1 MRLINRAGTVSA
13 GDSEQDV
20 SYGIEFNPFMA
31 SLLSDKLYTD
41 KPTAC
46 WRELYANAHDESDN
60 IQVQLPT
67 FSEPTCVIWDNG
79 TGLDKE
85 ELIGLFCTYGASN
98 KRDTNS
104 KIGGFGVGSKVLFSY
119 TDTFSAS
126 SVKEGIKTTIV
137 CYKDDEGM
145 PTARILAHQDSD
157 EQSGTRIEWAVSEY
171 DAEGFKSV
179 GLEVFARFKNKPTFL
194 CNTVHEWVNPYSFE
208 TDTWAVRTKEFSK
221 SLPKSGTGLQIVMGG
236 IAYPVSSSN
245 LSYSE
250 YDTICRSSIDVF
262 APIGSVQLAASRE
275 ALSYDEK
282 TTSYVTKR
290 LTAMK
295 LEAEQMVEDQ
305 VANAGTW
312 YEKEIARD
320 KIVTPVPF
328 LSGRR
333 QNIPPEMGVYHTVR
347 RWQARGIHV
356 PTRLNFD
363 SDSNFLLE
371 PTYWNAA
378 MKYMASDFLG
388 DTSVVDNRYHGGYQ
402 CVLRFPEGTNTPSGF
417 TTRVARFAQ
426 KFKLQHIKI
435 INDEVYQWCLDND
448 VPTDEVIIWDS
459 TMQEAYKPE
468 YKDTSYVE
476 YRRKKA
482 DETTLFQISNSYGN
496 SYLSLNERGV
506 SLGHLDENE
515 ERWFLLAN
523 NGTYRKEDNPGVA
536 GRETTIGYLC
546 AIGTITIDLVPK
558 SYANV
563 LGGNF
568 ININKEKERFDEFLK
583 KKVKA
588 TDMLDGYVV
597 AHLRDKLHEF
607 VAEEGWPDHRVVR
620 ALDRLQA
627 VDEWDVPSW
636 FQRFTKVMIAGES
649 VYQSGRSL
657 ENVVSKQ
664 KGDAKVEKEL
674 DKIKF
679 RLYRKPLALHVVISH
694 HEAGYRETINIA
706 STLSGYLK

>member
-1 MRLINRAGTVSA
+1 MRLINRAGTISA

-46 WRELYANAHDESDN
+46 WRELYANAHDESSD
-60 IQVQLPT
+60 IKVQLPT
-67 FSEPTCVIWDNG
+67 YDEPTCIIWDNG

-126 SVKEGIKTTIV
+126 SVKDGIKTTII
-137 CYKDDEGM
+137 CYKNDEGM

-157 EQSGTRIEWAVSEY
+157 EQSGTRIEWGVSEY
-171 DAEGFKSV
+171 DAGTFHSV
-179 GLEVFARFKNKPTFL
+179 GLEVFSRFKNKPTFL
-194 CNTVHEWVNPYSFE
+194 CNTVAEWVNPYSFE

-320 KIVTPVPF
+320 KIITPVPF

-333 QNIPPEMGVYHTVR
+333 QNIPPEMGVYHTVKG
-347 RWQARGIHV
+347 WQARGSHV
-356 PTRLNFD
+356 PTRLKFD
-363 SDSNFLLE
+363 TDSNFVLE
-371 PTYWNAA
+371 PNYWDAA
-378 MKYMASDFLG
+378 MKCMASDFTV
-388 DTSVVDNRYHGGYQ
+388 DTTTNNYYNNDYQ
-402 CVLRFPEGTNTPSGF
+402 CVIRFPEGTTTPSGF

-426 KFKLQHIKI
+426 KWNLRHIKI
-435 INDEVYQWCLDND
+435 ISDEVYQWCQDND
-448 VPTDEVIIWDS
+448 VPTDEVILWDS
-459 TMQEAYKPE
+459 TMQEVYKPE

-476 YRRKKA
+476 YRKKKA
-482 DETTLFQISNSYGN
+482 HETTLFQVQSSVGN
-496 SYLSLNERGV
+496 GYLGLNDR
-506 SLGHLDENE
+506 SITLGTLDEND

-523 NGTYRKEDNPGVA
+523 NGAYLKDDNPGVA
-536 GRETTIGYLC
+536 GRETIIGYLC
-546 AIGTITIDLVPK
+546 AIGAITIDLVPK

-568 ININKEKERFDEFLK
+568 ININKEKEKFDEYLEK
-583 KKVKA
+583 KIRA

-597 AHLRDKLHEF
+597 AHLRDKLHVF
-607 VAEEGWPDHRVVR
+607 VAEEGWPDHRVVS
-620 ALDRLQA
+620 ALNYLRDYDQ
-627 VDEWDVPSW
+627 WDVPLW
-636 FQRFTKVMIAGES
+636 FQRFTKVMTTGES

-674 DKIKF
+674 DKIKGE
-679 RLYRKPLALHVVISH
+679 VVQKVLSIICRCIS
-694 HEAGYRETINIA
+694 A
-706 STLSGYLK
+706 